1 MTFASDLAF
10 SQKYENELI
19 NLIKGHVK
27 VETSQ
32 DKGLFKEW
40 DVRFTFEDG
49 HTEAHEV
56 KCDRN
61 GYKTGNVLV
70 EFECSGQPS
79 GIQTTKSDYYSF
91 FIISPN
97 GDYTCI
103 ILETEHVR
111 QQINNNKYTRIIDMR
126 GRDEN
131 NNGRLYLFNIDTLI
145 GDCGME
151 DLPVEPESSE
161 EEEEPIKNDTNNA
174 QNDKT
179 KCTVFAPWLDDDY
192 DTGSE

>member
-19 NLIKGHVK
+19 SLIKGHVK

-32 DKGLFKEW
+32 EKGLFKEW

-91 FIISPN
+91 FIISPD
-97 GDYTCI
+97 GGYTCI

-111 QQINNNKYTRIIDMR
+111 QQINNKKYSRIIDMR

-151 DLPVEPESSE
+151 DLPVEDSE
-161 EEEEPIKNDTNNA
+161 ASADKEEDKPNNA
-174 QNDKT
+174 DAHVHDKT
-179 KCTVFAPWLDDDY
+179 KCTVFAP
-192 DTGSE
+192 